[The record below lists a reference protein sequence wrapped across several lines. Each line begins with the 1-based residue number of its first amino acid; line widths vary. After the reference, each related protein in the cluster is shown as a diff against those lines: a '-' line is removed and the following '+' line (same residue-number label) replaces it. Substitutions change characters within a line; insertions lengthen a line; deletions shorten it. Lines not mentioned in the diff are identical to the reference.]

1 METNLSFPRYLTQ
14 YLGAKVTT
22 GYCDPDE
29 ILADTNEC
37 LSDTT
42 VIISEFIKVKLRN
55 SFENINYSPFLPGWT
70 KLCNMHQGGVKFK
83 LFSAGSVFT
92 GPIFTEEVSRVDS
105 ARAVRQSVVSFTQ
118 SFKYTKL
125 IYLSD
130 NCILNISSLH
140 IFLKET
146 DSQETQVNFTKP

>member
-83 LFSAGSVFT
+83 LFSAGSVLQARFSPRRSP
-92 GPIFTEEVSRVDS
+92 GWIQPGQWDRVLY
-105 ARAVRQSVVSFTQ
+105 RLHNR
-118 SFKYTKL
+118 
-125 IYLSD
+125 
-130 NCILNISSLH
+130 LNILSWYIWATIAS
-140 IFLKET
+140 
-146 DSQETQVNFTKP
+146 